1 MKISKKRRIGN
12 KHTRRDFV
20 ENEEKI
26 SGTVKRKV
34 REKQEMNEKQKKDA
48 QAYVKPVGNSEK
60 SSQ

>member
-34 REKQEMNEKQKKDA
+34 RENQSKKTRNE
-48 QAYVKPVGNSEK
+48 
-60 SSQ
+60 